1 MNNRNENDAEIFPEI
16 VPAPEPEQ
24 PEEPVQD
31 NGTGDIDDNNDVLEE
46 EVEPEIVEPV
56 KREIIPQEV
65 IFEQKQPSQ
74 NIKIKDESEDI
85 FNDEPVKPKQ
95 KRKRRPM
102 TEEAKAKLAI
112 ARAKGLETR
121 KRNAELR
128 KQAKMKNQEE
138 KAEVETL
145 KQKVKAKKINELRK
159 QAQDD
164 NPSMNGFEEDKVIKT
179 PRVQKVKQE
188 KKYYT
193 AKDVEDAVLKGIDS
207 YEKIRK
213 ERKVK
218 KKAVKAEEEHKKKI
232 FNTISKQTGEYDW
245 SHCFN

>member
-1 MNNRNENDAEIFPEI
+1 MDRNNDEEIFPE
-16 VPAPEPEQ
+16 VVAPPEPEE
-24 PEEPVQD
+24 PEPLPTE
-31 NGTGDIDDNNDVLEE
+31 TGGGNDVVDYDVLEE
-46 EVEPEIVEPV
+46 DVEPEIVEPV

-65 IFEQKQPSQ
+65 IFEQKQPSSK
-74 NIKIKDESEDI
+74 NIKVKDNEEDI
-85 FNDEPVKPKQ
+85 FSDEPVKPKQ

-159 QAQDD
+159 QAQDGDD
-164 NPSMNGFEEDKVIKT
+164 NPSLNGFEEDKIVKT
-179 PRVQKVKQE
+179 PRVQKIKQE
-188 KKYYT
+188 KYYS

-218 KKAVKAEEEHKKKI
+218 KKAVKEEEAHKKKI

-245 SHCFN
+245 SQCFS

>member
-1 MNNRNENDAEIFPEI
+1 MDRNNDEEIFPE
-16 VPAPEPEQ
+16 VVAPPEPEE
-24 PEEPVQD
+24 PEPLQTE
-31 NGTGDIDDNNDVLEE
+31 TGGGNDVVDDDVLEE
-46 EVEPEIVEPV
+46 DVEPEIIEPV

-65 IFEQKQPSQ
+65 IFEQKQPSSK
-74 NIKIKDESEDI
+74 NIKVKDNEEDI

-159 QAQDD
+159 QAQDGDD
-164 NPSMNGFEEDKVIKT
+164 NPSMNGFEEDKVVKT
-179 PRVQKVKQE
+179 PRVQKIKQE
-188 KKYYT
+188 KYYS

-218 KKAVKAEEEHKKKI
+218 KKAVKADEEHKKKI